1 LEQISKAPSFTAA
14 SGQTRLATAAGIVVA
29 VIVIAGLLA
38 LGFDPI
44 FCQGIAY
51 AAGLSVFL
59 TIDRRWAYPSS
70 GDNGRRTSFFMLAA
84 AVAYAISLALLSV
97 FVRKPVLNVYVAQLV
112 AGAAFLFLVVVFYRV
127 AFASFVDRPLQL
139 KQSFSW
145 LFSPATGRGIFAA
158 AIVVFLI
165 IDAGALWNVSR
176 SIEQRAADPTYDRVP
191 QWIKSAECFKKTGI
205 ILVVCLDGRT
215 LSPIEDASTAD
226 DRGHGLLL
234 SGLHKW
240 LDVPT
245 SRAALVWINVAIN
258 LVGFALLA
266 LQIYRFGYRIAGI
279 GSFLGA
285 LPWVSNAL
293 VNSDVIGASYGLFAL
308 SLLLPLQMLRQFSID
323 RQSTSEWIWFAVSA
337 LALVA
342 VMLMRE
348 PFGSIAILISVVL
361 VLACTIWRFRTFRVG
376 HAALIVLSFASFW
389 LAAHGTELLVKYRE
403 TAQGVPTGRGILTHG
418 LSHNLYIGL
427 GAEPNALGI
436 EWSDTY
442 AANLVK
448 SIDPTVL
455 YGSPKYFE
463 VLGRAY
469 VDLVMRHPVEVAKI
483 YASKAAKV
491 LTPKIVVWLTF
502 AIAFMMSM
510 LALYRLEQGKFVR
523 QPPLSA
529 ICMVAVA
536 ATLLHAAQA
545 IMTVPSPGYFTQA
558 NIGLVLIAALA
569 VDLWFEAIWGR
580 ERCRPDQEGP

>member
-1 LEQISKAPSFTAA
+1 MA
-14 SGQTRLATAAGIVVA
+14 SGQTRLAVGGGVLVAAV
-29 VIVIAGLLA
+29 VIAGLIA

-51 AAGLSVFL
+51 AAGLLVFL

-70 GDNGRRTSFFMLAA
+70 GDNGRRTAFFMLAA
-84 AVAYAISLALLSV
+84 ATAYAVSLALLSV
-97 FVRKPVLNVYVAQLV
+97 LVRKPLLNVYVAQLM
-112 AGAAFLFLVVVFYRV
+112 AGAVFLLLVVLFYRV
-127 AFASFVDRPLQL
+127 AFAGLIDRPLQL
-139 KQSFSW
+139 KQSFVW
-145 LFSPATGRGIFAA
+145 LFKPAAGRAIFAA
-158 AIVVFLI
+158 AVAVFLI
-165 IDAGALWNVSR
+165 IDVGALWNLSH
-176 SIEQRAADPTYDRVP
+176 SIEERAAAPTYDRVP
-191 QWIKSAECFKKTGI
+191 QWIKSAECFKKTGV
-205 ILVVCLDGRT
+205 ILVVCLDERT

-234 SGLHKW
+234 SALHKW

-245 SRAALVWINVAIN
+245 TRTALVWINVAIN

-266 LQIYRFGYRIAGI
+266 LQIYRFGYRIAGVGI
-279 GSFLGA
+279 ILGA
-285 LPWVSNAL
+285 VPFVSNAL

-323 RQSTSEWIWFAVSA
+323 RQSITEWIWFAVSA
-337 LALVA
+337 FALVA

-348 PFGSIAILISVVL
+348 PFGSIIILISAVL
-361 VLACTIWRFRTFRVG
+361 LLVCTVWRLRTFRIG
-376 HAALIVLSFASFW
+376 YGALIVLSFASFW

-469 VDLVMRHPVEVAKI
+469 IDLVMRHPVEVAKI

-491 LTPKIVVWLTF
+491 LTPKIAVWLTF
-502 AIAFMMSM
+502 AIAFMMAM
-510 LALYRLEQGKFVR
+510 LALYRLEHGKFVR
-523 QPPLSA
+523 RPPLSA
-529 ICMVAVA
+529 ICMVVVA

-569 VDLWFEAIWGR
+569 VDLWFEAIWGNR
-580 ERCRPDQEGP
+580 GGRLVNSSL